1 MKLMLAKYAPKSVR
15 TIFEDLSETDTVES
29 ITKNVFSR
37 NIDTLERAVDLLDF
51 EKITQAV
58 EILSAAECIT
68 VLGIGASATIA
79 DDFYI
84 RLMRIGIRA
93 DDVTEKPDTNF
104 VLVTDVSGS
113 MMIINKLPLAL
124 SAYADM
130 LENFDESD
138 TISLIYYASG
148 NGVVLENVSCEQKEK
163 IYDGLAAKGFLDNSY
178 VPQNASHLT
187 KDIYKDPNGYWYGI
201 YTGLLGFMVNRDE
214 LERMGLEAPQT
225 WDDLLKPEYKGL
237 IWLSNY
243 KTAGTPKLVA
253 NLMIQLKG
261 HDEGIQYL
269 VDLDKNIEV
278 YTKSGSGP
286 SKNVGTGE
294 CVIGI
299 GFLHDGITQ
308 IVDNGYENIQLVVPQ
323 DGTTCEIGP
332 VAIFKGAAHPN
343 AAKLF
348 VEYALSPDCVE
359 LAAENG
365 SYQFL
370 VIDNAKQ
377 PDVVVEFGLDPSLVW
392 DGYDFGLAVQDT
404 AQNVED
410 VMAAIEGAGADVGEG
425 RFQTS

>member
-1 MKLMLAKYAPKSVR
+1 MKKLFA
-15 TIFEDLSETDTVES
+15 
-29 ITKNVFSR
+29 
-37 NIDTLERAVDLLDF
+37 LL
-51 EKITQAV
+51 
-58 EILSAAECIT
+58 
-68 VLGIGASATIA
+68 
-79 DDFYI
+79 
-84 RLMRIGIRA
+84 
-93 DDVTEKPDTNF
+93 
-104 VLVTDVSGS
+104 
-113 MMIINKLPLAL
+113 LAL
-124 SAYADM
+124 VMVFGLGVTAYAEDSTAAM
-130 LENFDESD
+130 DELIAAAKEEGTLVVYGSCEEEYLAAACENFQKLYGIKTDYQRLSTGEVPAK
-138 TISLIYYASG
+138 IEEE
-148 NGVVLENVSCEQKEK
+148 NGKPSADVWFGGTNNP
-163 IYDGLAAKGFLDNSY
+163 YDDAAAKGLLDQY
-178 VPQNASHLT
+178 DAINASHLT
-187 KDIYKDPNGYWYGI
+187 KDMYKDPNGYWYGI

-253 NLMIQLKG
+253 NLM
-261 HDEGIQYL
+261 
-269 VDLDKNIEV
+269 DLDKNVEV

-308 IVDNGYENIQLVVPQ
+308 IVDNGYENVQLVVPQ

-392 DGYDFGLAVQDT
+392 DGYDFAKAVKDT

-410 VMAAIEGAGADVGEG
+410 VMTAIENSGADVGEG